1 MLNEVRHL
9 CKGDFTGITKQYEV
23 FQINYAAAD
32 TKLGT
37 FDTEIEAN
45 KYVIKYFSGCS
56 DIYTAYEIRKV
67 KYVKR

>member
-1 MLNEVRHL
+1 MLNEVKLL
-9 CKGDFTGITKQYEV
+9 CKNDFSGIVKQYEV
-23 FQINYAAAD
+23 FQIDYAGGE
-32 TKLGT
+32 TKLGV
-37 FDTEIEAN
+37 FDTEIEAK